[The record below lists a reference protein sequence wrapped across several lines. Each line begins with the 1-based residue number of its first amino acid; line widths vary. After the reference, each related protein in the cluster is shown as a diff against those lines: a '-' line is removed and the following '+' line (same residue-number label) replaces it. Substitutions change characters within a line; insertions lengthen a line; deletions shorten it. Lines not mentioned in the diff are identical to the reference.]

1 MGDCAFLEPASLQ
14 RQKPLCYP
22 EYTTPILSIKQLILR
37 ANNLLA
43 FSSVILKTSA
53 MTHQAPHPSGNLKH
67 SG

>member
-1 MGDCAFLEPASLQ
+1 MGDCALLEPASLQ

-37 ANNLLA
+37 ANDLLA
-43 FSSVILKTSA
+43 FSSVILK
-53 MTHQAPHPSGNLKH
+53 THQAPHPSGNLKH